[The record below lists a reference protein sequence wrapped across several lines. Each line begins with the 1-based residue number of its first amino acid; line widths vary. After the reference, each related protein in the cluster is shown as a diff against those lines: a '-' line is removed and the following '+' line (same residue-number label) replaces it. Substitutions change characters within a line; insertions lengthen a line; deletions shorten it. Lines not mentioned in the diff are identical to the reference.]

1 MYCKTIVKNDFT
13 GRWAWELCNIERNPK
28 LRVYRT
34 IKYNFGREPYI
45 DLVNDEPLKTLK
57 TENRH
62 DSILVAIDDVL

>member
-1 MYCKTIVKNDFT
+1 M
-13 GRWAWELCNIERNPK
+13 
-28 LRVYRT
+28 YRT

-62 DSILVAIDDVL
+62 DSILVAIDDVLQFSFDKMLLKKCHLP